1 MAKTDTTKPASVDL
15 NAEGA
20 TLDLNAESVPQ
31 DLNAEGA
38 TQGSVTT
45 GDVLNPDE
53 GDENSAPEHTGQH
66 SHDEKPEYVVLKG
79 NHIRHDGEIYRENT
93 IIPVD
98 GKDAERL
105 LQAGVIADVS
115 VLRQRVLEARPS
127 VSVTPE

>member
-1 MAKTDTTKPASVDL
+1 MAKTDTTKPDMADL

-20 TLDLNAESVPQ
+20 TLDLNAEGVPQ

-38 TQGSVTT
+38 SPGPVTT
-45 GDVLNPDE
+45 GDVLNRDE
-53 GDENSAPEHTGQH
+53 GDENSDPEYAGQN
-66 SHDEKPEYVVLKG
+66 SHDVKPEYVVLKG

-93 IIPVD
+93 IIPVA

-105 LQAGVIADVS
+105 LLAGVIADVS
-115 VLRQRVLEARPS
+115 VLRQRVLEAKPS